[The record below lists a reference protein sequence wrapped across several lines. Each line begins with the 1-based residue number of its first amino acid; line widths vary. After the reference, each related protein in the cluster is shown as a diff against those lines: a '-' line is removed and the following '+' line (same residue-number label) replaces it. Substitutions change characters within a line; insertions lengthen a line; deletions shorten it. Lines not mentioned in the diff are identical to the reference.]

1 MKEPALSPQNIQTG
15 AICGFFA
22 HDSFQTGIIL
32 EHTDSSC
39 KVAYGEA
46 QTADFPPGRLVLIS
60 SQTYTTDHPFS
71 CITGFA
77 GKVETFRNSLPLSDI
92 RHKMLNCP
100 HPLSLEQFIRTA
112 GLPEDDVTRFAV
124 FLALR
129 EKPAWF
135 RIKKGLY
142 HTLTIEQEQAWLEE
156 EQRRELHR
164 LDTAACPWLAKK
176 GLPVLFTP
184 ALLEAAELLPAYE
197 TCPDRTDLTG
207 VQCWT
212 IDAENSL
219 DLDDAISLQPTQDGW
234 QLGIHITDVSS
245 FISQDSALDREA
257 YRRTTSVYLPE
268 LDVHM
273 LPQSISCRK
282 ASLLQG
288 SLRPALSIVCEV
300 DSCGEI
306 LSQTAF
312 PSQIKVSANYSYEQ
326 FEAFLT
332 PVAADNPDMHCVA
345 PVLQQI
351 AEKHLQKRI
360 RAGALVM
367 EDRNITPARGIVAE
381 CMVIYNSTLASLAR
395 DRQTPLFYRYLEA
408 PDGVLSRANDY
419 PHHVPPSV
427 LGTLPRPHA
436 GMGLPAYAQ
445 FSSPLR
451 RYSDLVNQRQI
462 LAVLSGVSLPYDR
475 EELDNGLEH
484 LSNTRQIIRQ
494 VTQQA
499 EDARAVRDS

>member
-1 MKEPALSPQNIQTG
+1 MKEPSLSPPNIQTG

-32 EHTDSSC
+32 EHLDSSC

-60 SQTYTTDHPFS
+60 SQTYTTGHPFS
-71 CITGFA
+71 CIAGFS
-77 GKVETFRNSLPLSDI
+77 GKVEALRNSLPLKDI
-92 RHKMLNCP
+92 RSKMLDCP

-129 EKPAWF
+129 DKPAWF

-142 HTLTIEQEQAWLEE
+142 QTLTIEQEQAWLEE

-164 LDTAACPWLAKK
+164 RDTAACPRLAKK

-184 ALLEAAELLPAYE
+184 ALLEAAELLREYE
-197 TCPDRTDLTG
+197 ACPDRTDLTG

-219 DLDDAISLQPTQDGW
+219 DLDDAISLQQTRDGW

-245 FISQDSALDREA
+245 FIREDSALDREA

-273 LPQSISCRK
+273 LPQSISCGK
-282 ASLLQG
+282 ASLLHG

-306 LSQTAF
+306 VSQTAF

-326 FEAFLT
+326 YEAFLT
-332 PVAADNPDMHCVA
+332 PGADAGNPDLGSAA
-345 PVLQQI
+345 PVLQII

-367 EDRNITPARGIVAE
+367 EDKDITPARRIVAE
-381 CMVIYNSTLASLAR
+381 CMVIYNSALASLAG
-395 DRQTPLFYRYLEA
+395 DRQAPLFYRYLEA
-408 PDGVLSRANDY
+408 RDNDY
-419 PHHVPPSV
+419 LRHVPPSV

-462 LAVLSGVSLPYDR
+462 LAVLSGGEMPYGS
-475 EELDNGLEH
+475 EELDNMLEH

-494 VTQQA
+494 VTQQ
-499 EDARAVRDS
+499 